1 MKKMKN
7 EDEKWGRKMKIEDFS
22 IFISVLKM
30 LKSSFFIL
38 FIFRPHF
45 FKPSFRARQTSF
57 YSPLCYFEPFFRYG
71 QFVSLNLTS

>member
-30 LKSSFFIL
+30 LKSSFFI
-38 FIFRPHF
+38 FRPHF
-45 FKPSFRARQTSF
+45 SKPTF
-57 YSPLCYFEPFFRYG
+57 
-71 QFVSLNLTS
+71 